1 MKRQLYNPKKMK
13 SVNNS
18 GQGGLE
24 AVPSAVEPPDY
35 STGATHTLIAAL
47 QRTQLS
53 HVQTPNPENCQIIIC
68 VALSCNG
75 CSKMEQ

>member
-1 MKRQLYNPKKMK
+1 M
-13 SVNNS
+13 
-18 GQGGLE
+18 GGLE
-24 AVPSAVEPPDY
+24 VVPSTVEPPDY

-47 QRTQLS
+47 SDPGQGTQLS
-53 HVQTPNPENCQIIIC
+53 HVQIPNPENCQIIIC